1 MASLIHSRKS
11 ILFLV
16 FTTFFASAAA
26 SQDVMALQVTPSA
39 TSLDIVEFSL
49 EELDAFEQ
57 VEFTTTTIWTDGET
71 KFSGVSLKAL
81 LESIDATGTTIEMV
95 ALNDYS
101 VTMPISDLEDSAP
114 IIATRMDGSIMSV
127 RDKGPFWVVF
137 PYDRDPKYS
146 TEVTFAR
153 SIWQLNR
160 LNVID

>member
-1 MASLIHSRKS
+1 MAALIHSRKS

-16 FTTFFASAAA
+16 FTTFFASSAA
-26 SQDVMALQVTPSA
+26 SQDVLALQVTPSE
-39 TSLDIVEFSL
+39 TSSDIIEFSL

-71 KFSGVSLKAL
+71 QFSGVSLRAL
-81 LESIDATGTTIEMV
+81 LENIDASGTTIEMV

-137 PYDRDPKYS
+137 PYDSDPKYS